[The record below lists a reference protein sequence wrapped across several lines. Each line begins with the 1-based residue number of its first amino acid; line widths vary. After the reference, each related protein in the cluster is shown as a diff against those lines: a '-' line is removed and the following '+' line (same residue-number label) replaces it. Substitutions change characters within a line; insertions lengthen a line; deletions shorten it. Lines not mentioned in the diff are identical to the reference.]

1 MEILSKDQINQKQY
15 KFTIYFISC
24 FHKEIWNNKLYTLTS
39 MNPEIISIENE
50 YGQPLLYEK
59 NYMIS
64 ILKLSFNKKILKI
77 NLLLKS
83 KTLIRIGN

>member
-1 MEILSKDQINQKQY
+1 
-15 KFTIYFISC
+15 
-24 FHKEIWNNKLYTLTS
+24 

-50 YGQPLLYEK
+50 YGQPLIYEK

-64 ILKLSFNKKILKI
+64 IHKISFNKKILKI

-83 KTLIRIGN
+83 KNINKNWKLNEITIKPEEEKFLFKDLQIDLNNSYQFIILYILL

>member
-1 MEILSKDQINQKQY
+1 
-15 KFTIYFISC
+15 
-24 FHKEIWNNKLYTLTS
+24 

-50 YGQPLLYEK
+50 YGQPLIYEK

-64 ILKLSFNKKILKI
+64 IHKLSFNKKILKI

-83 KTLIRIGN
+83 KNTNKNWKLNEITIKPEEEKFLFKDLQIDLNNSYQFIILYILL

>member
-1 MEILSKDQINQKQY
+1 
-15 KFTIYFISC
+15 
-24 FHKEIWNNKLYTLTS
+24 

-50 YGQPLLYEK
+50 YGQPLIYEK

-64 ILKLSFNKKILKI
+64 IHKLSFNKKILKI

-83 KTLIRIGN
+83 KNINKNWKINEITIKPEEEKFLFKDLQIDLNNSYQFIILYILL